1 MLNALT
7 IDVEDWYHPQL
18 VRHYVPAGEC
28 QPQIEQS
35 TMALLDML
43 QEHACK
49 ATFFVVGEVVKCH
62 PRLVETILKQGHEL
76 GCHGMSHRPLW
87 QLTPDQF
94 RSELEEFSNVLNQ
107 AVGGVQVIGFRA
119 PTFSLDNRTRWA
131 LPILA
136 DFGYHYDSSIF
147 PSRTPLYGVAGSP
160 LVPYRL
166 SAQDVRFAD
175 EKGPVLEFPMS
186 VWTWAGVRLPVCG
199 GFYLRALPLAFV
211 HACLRQIN
219 QQRPFAIYVHPW
231 EAFVDTP
238 RVRLPLLSRW
248 VTYYN
253 IGDMRRKLENLL
265 GSFSFAPM
273 KTVLEG
279 MAKSRHFSGEA
290 KSRHLSGEAKSRHL
304 LGEAKGN

>member
-7 IDVEDWYHPQL
+7 IDVEDWYHPEL
-18 VRHYVPAGEC
+18 VRQHVPSE
-28 QPQIEQS
+28 QRLPQVEQS
-35 TMALLDML
+35 TRALLDL
-43 QEHACK
+43 LCDHACK
-49 ATFFVVGEVVKCH
+49 ATFFLVGEVVKRH
-62 PRLVETILKQGHEL
+62 PQLVEAILAEGHEL
-76 GCHGMSHRPLW
+76 GCHGMSHQPLW
-87 QLTPDQF
+87 LLTPDQF
-94 RSELEEFSNVLNQ
+94 RSELEEFSSVLSEV
-107 AVGGVQVIGFRA
+107 AAGVHVIGFRA

-147 PSRTPLYGVAGSP
+147 PSRTPLYGVTGCP
-160 LVPYRL
+160 LSPYRP
-166 SAQDVRFAD
+166 SVEDVTVAD
-175 EKGPVLEFPMS
+175 ERGPVVEFPMS
-186 VWTWAGVRLPVCG
+186 VWTWAGLRLPVGG

-211 HACLRQIN
+211 RACLRQIN

-231 EAFVDTP
+231 EAYVDTP

-253 IGDMRRKLENLL
+253 IGATRRKLETLL

-273 KTVLEG
+273 KVVLEE

-290 KSRHLSGEAKSRHL
+290 ESRHL